1 MKKKIVVI
9 SILMIMIFNT
19 LVPIVEAVQL
29 ITKANLINDHKIDT
43 HLLYYNDQRE
53 EWRDIQCGYI
63 CYKEDGE
70 KYPAYCIMPNT
81 NGVDEEG
88 SYTVTV
94 DKLVNNKLIY
104 NILINGYPYKTPAQ
118 LGVESKDDAYVA
130 TKLALKNAL
139 LDRDVTGFYKAA
151 DARGEKTLSAMF
163 SIIEKGKN
171 GNVTNKDARIT
182 INKVGSFKE
191 SGE

>member
-1 MKKKIVVI
+1 MI
-9 SILMIMIFNT
+9 S
-19 LVPIVEAVQL
+19 
-29 ITKANLINDHKIDT
+29 KAC
-43 HLLYYNDQRE
+43 LL
-53 EWRDIQCGYI
+53 W
-63 CYKEDGE
+63 
-70 KYPAYCIMPNT
+70 
-81 NGVDEEG
+81 
-88 SYTVTV
+88 
-94 DKLVNNKLIY
+94 NNKLIY

-171 GNVTNKDARIT
+171 GNVTNKEAKIA

-191 SGE
+191 SGEYYYQEYNVTADVNISEFTVDEGNEYYCAEDGVLFNKDKTILVAYPPYKARRQFFMI